1 MSTNYRR
8 FTNST
13 SENYNNNTKLEN
25 GNLTWDTDNGLRL
38 HDGQRPGGNPVIGIH
53 DRWNTQAQIT
63 GVSSNGN
70 GTFIVAQGDQ
80 TGQGWAQLGRVFYF
94 ERDIDE
100 NQQTITSCSYD
111 SGNNITLFTV
121 NGGSFN
127 GYTPVGGEYIYQTVQ
142 PLPISQLAEGPG
154 ISLNRNNERIIVD
167 QRFFGQSIQYLS
179 EYTLTNGLQINNI
192 EKSLISVFLDP
203 NYTTWTSGDT
213 HVLTLPFDGM
223 QNPYWNPDASLSVG
237 TRVTVINH
245 TEVNLEVTGWPG
257 PGFTVQPYG
266 STVDLVYLYNPFF
279 GGNLWHVVGSFT
291 WM

>member
-8 FTNST
+8 FNNST

-100 NQQTITSCSYD
+100 NQQTITACSYD

-154 ISLNRNNERIIVD
+154 ISLSRNNERITITP
-167 QRFFGQSIQYLS
+167 RFFGQDTQYLS
-179 EYTLTNGLQINNI
+179 EYTLNNGLQMNTLPAT
-192 EKSLISVFLDP
+192 LITVYQDP
-203 NYTTWTSGDT
+203 GYTTGTPGET
-213 HVLTLPFDGM
+213 HTLTLPFDYM
-223 QNPYWNPDASLSVG
+223 QNPYWNPEANLCVG
-237 TRVTVINH
+237 TRVTIIND
-245 TEVNLEVTGWPG
+245 TPFNLNVTGWPG
-257 PGFTVQPYG
+257 PGFTVGPYG
-266 STVDLVYLYNPFF
+266 CTIDLVYRNNPDF
-279 GGNLWHVVGSFT
+279 GGNLWHVVGAFS
-291 WM
+291 WP